1 MTGTM
6 VTQSEGSGGELNV
19 DQFVLWDYHHA
30 RECLR
35 LEATKIQKQKQ
46 SIYVDETEQWLS
58 EATLRYKCEVKSLTS
73 WSFLCS
79 GKRQIINKNDFSKYK
94 VSNPSILYPLPM
106 VLKASSVIY

>member
-46 SIYVDETEQWLS
+46 SIYVDGTEQWLS
-58 EATLRYKCEVKSLTS
+58 EATLKYNCEVNRS
-73 WSFLCS
+73 
-79 GKRQIINKNDFSKYK
+79 D
-94 VSNPSILYPLPM
+94 P
-106 VLKASSVIY
+106 